1 MVNLKTFS
9 ASLDVD
15 LVVGNILIRVLYS
28 WQISTSLINKRFL
41 RDDIFVVKFHVNCVT
56 SNAWNTFNAKSI
68 SYITAYEIVNNVIL
82 INLANGYNTKRNVIV
97 FINIYCWICKN
108 ISVRCIAT
116 CQPIMVSL
124 CGNLRYFTWH
134 LILEKYFCNR
144 EWRRRIVL
152 VHTCCC
158 VFQ

>member
-82 INLANGYNTKRNVIV
+82 INLANGLCGRIV

-108 ISVRCIAT
+108 ISVSCIAT

-134 LILEKYFCNR
+134 LILEKYFYNR
-144 EWRRRIVL
+144 ERRRRIVWL
-152 VHTCCC
+152 HTCCW

>member
-82 INLANGYNTKRNVIV
+82 INLANGLV
-97 FINIYCWICKN
+97 FINIYCWTCKN

>member
-15 LVVGNILIRVLYS
+15 LVAVNILIRVLYS
-28 WQISTSLINKRFL
+28 WQILTSLINKRFL
-41 RDDIFVVKFHVNCVT
+41 RNDIFVVKFYVNCVT
-56 SNAWNTFNAKSI
+56 SYAWNTFNVKSI

-82 INLANGYNTKRNVIV
+82 INIANGLV
-97 FINIYCWICKN
+97 FINIYCWIYRN

-124 CGNLRYFTWH
+124 CGNLRYSTWH
-134 LILEKYFCNR
+134 LILEKYFFNR
-144 EWRRRIVL
+144 ERRRRIVWL
-152 VHTCCC
+152 HTCCW

>member
-56 SNAWNTFNAKSI
+56 SNAWNTFHAKSI
-68 SYITAYEIVNNVIL
+68 SYINAYEIVNNVIL
-82 INLANGYNTKRNVIV
+82 INLANGLV

-134 LILEKYFCNR
+134 LILEKYFYNR
-144 EWRRRIVL
+144 ERRRRIVWL
-152 VHTCCC
+152 HTCCW

>member
-56 SNAWNTFNAKSI
+56 SNTWNTFNAKSI

-82 INLANGYNTKRNVIV
+82 INIANGLCGIIV
-97 FINIYCWICKN
+97 FINIYCWIHKN

-134 LILEKYFCNR
+134 LILEKYFYNR
-144 EWRRRIVL
+144 ERRRRIVL

>member
-82 INLANGYNTKRNVIV
+82 INLANGLCGRIV

>member
-82 INLANGYNTKRNVIV
+82 INLANG
-97 FINIYCWICKN
+97 FFLNIYCWICKN

>member
-41 RDDIFVVKFHVNCVT
+41 RNDIFVVKFHVNCVT

-82 INLANGYNTKRNVIV
+82 INLANGYNTKRNVI

>member
-41 RDDIFVVKFHVNCVT
+41 RNDIFVVKFYVNCVT
-56 SNAWNTFNAKSI
+56 SYAWNTFNVKSI

-97 FINIYCWICKN
+97 FINIYCWICGWLN
-108 ISVRCIAT
+108 WRIWLGMTEI
-116 CQPIMVSL
+116 I
-124 CGNLRYFTWH
+124 
-134 LILEKYFCNR
+134 KYWN
-144 EWRRRIVL
+144 
-152 VHTCCC
+152 CCLPWGLWSPLNKK
-158 VFQ
+158 QL